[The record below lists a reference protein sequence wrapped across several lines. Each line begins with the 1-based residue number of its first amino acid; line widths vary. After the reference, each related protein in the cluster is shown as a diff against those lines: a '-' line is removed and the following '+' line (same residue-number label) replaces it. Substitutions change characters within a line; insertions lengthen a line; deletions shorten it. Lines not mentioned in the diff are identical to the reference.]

1 MSLEAWI
8 AERIL
13 VRNGVISTPEIE
25 ELLVRLVKSARE
37 GHLCISIDNPALLP
51 QSLWSD
57 GSTKTPLVIQGNR
70 LYLQRNW
77 ALETAILE
85 KVIQLR
91 SRPSTGYN
99 SALFLNE
106 LTLVQ
111 ERLDPAQAQAI
122 SGSFT
127 ESLSIFTGGPGT
139 GKTYTASLLIR
150 LLAAAKQ
157 TSFKVAVAAPTG
169 KAAAH
174 LESTLQSQG
183 KLAENLRLE
192 ATTLHRLLNLMPGRQ
207 RFEGEFYID
216 ADLVV
221 VDEASMLDVS
231 LLLHLLSAIGPK
243 TKLLLLGD
251 PDQLPPVESGSLFTQ
266 LAELFGHR
274 LRRSIRMGEGHLFSL
289 AQAVNQSDLLRIQ
302 SLLALKG
309 EIERTEADFS
319 LSQREALVDL
329 LAEKLPSPLF
339 ETEPDP
345 QVCLDQQARFR
356 ILSGLRQGLLG
367 IDELNRLL
375 TERFTRRAYRWIALP
390 ILIAKT
396 DLRQNLY
403 NGTPGVLVRRS
414 THRFGMGYFASTEG
428 LQAIP
433 EGALPQYEIGF
444 CLSVHKAQGS
454 EFEEILALFPPGSER
469 FGKELLYTALT
480 RAKKKATLLIDDP
493 TLSAILSTPSKRES
507 GLLKRYLEFTVESR
521 SCHGACSD
529 DHARNK
535 SDK

>member
-1 MSLEAWI
+1 MSLEVWM

-13 VRNGVISTPEIE
+13 KRSGVSPTPQIE
-25 ELLVRLVKSARE
+25 ELLVRLLKSARE
-37 GHLCISIDNPALLP
+37 GHLCISIENPSHLP
-51 QSLWSD
+51 QSLWSN
-57 GSTKTPLVIQGNR
+57 GSIKTPLVIQDGR

-77 ALETAILE
+77 ALETAIVE
-85 KVIQLR
+85 KVVQLR
-91 SRPSTGYN
+91 SRTQTS
-99 SALFLNE
+99 SDSSLFLKE
-106 LTLVQ
+106 LANVQ
-111 ERLDPAQAQAI
+111 DRLDPAQAEAL
-122 SGSFT
+122 SSSFF

-139 GKTYTASLLIR
+139 GKTYTASLFIR

-169 KAAAH
+169 KAAAQ

-192 ATTLHRLLNLMPGRQ
+192 ATTLHRLLKLAPGRQ
-207 RFEGEFYID
+207 RLDGEFFID

-231 LLLHLLSAIGPK
+231 LLLHLLSAIGPE

-274 LRRSIRMGEGHLFSL
+274 LRRSIRMGEGNLFAL
-289 AQAVNQSDLLRIQ
+289 AQAINEGNLAQVKT
-302 SLLALKG
+302 LLASGG
-309 EIERTEADFS
+309 ETARLEADFS
-319 LSQREALVDL
+319 LAQRDALVDL
-329 LAEKLPSPLF
+329 LAQKLPSPLF
-339 ETEPDP
+339 ETEPNP
-345 QVCLDQQARFR
+345 QDCLQQQAKFR

-375 TERFTRRAYRWIALP
+375 TERYTRAFSRWLALP

-403 NGTPGVLVRRS
+403 NGTPGVLIRRS
-414 THRFGMGYFASTEG
+414 GQRMGTAYFALLEG
-428 LQAIP
+428 LQTIP
-433 EGALPQYEIGF
+433 EGALPHYEIGF

-454 EFEEILALFPPGSER
+454 EFDEILALFPPGSER
-469 FGKELLYTALT
+469 FGKELLYTAIT
-480 RAKKKATLLIDDP
+480 RAKKKATLMIDDL
-493 TLSAILSTPSKRES
+493 TLSATLSTPSKRES
-507 GLLKRYLEFTVESR
+507 GLLKRYLPS
-521 SCHGACSD
+521 
-529 DHARNK
+529 AR
-535 SDK
+535 DR